1 MAIEDVE
8 AGVRGN
14 MKANPGLGGSMARW
28 GALGAVVAIP
38 IPFVGPIFGAAAGA
52 VYAYTKR
59 KTKV

>member
-1 MAIEDVE
+1 MAIEEVE
-8 AGVRGN
+8 NGVRGN

-52 VYAYTKR
+52 AYAYMKR
-59 KTKV
+59 KNRI